1 MCPIN
6 SNAYYKQEYKAYYKN
21 EIATERA
28 IFLSSVKSTLVNDEA
43 LLDDFLEEYE
53 LAHCAGLI
61 RQLTPY
67 EKSKFL
73 IELLKYRKENI
84 SSQAIPSP
92 FLRASIE

>member
-6 SNAYYKQEYKAYYKN
+6 SNAIYLS
-21 EIATERA
+21 RA
-28 IFLSSVKSTLVNDEA
+28 KSTLVNDEA

-92 FLRASIE
+92 FLRASIEWEYSVDLSLNCDYVR